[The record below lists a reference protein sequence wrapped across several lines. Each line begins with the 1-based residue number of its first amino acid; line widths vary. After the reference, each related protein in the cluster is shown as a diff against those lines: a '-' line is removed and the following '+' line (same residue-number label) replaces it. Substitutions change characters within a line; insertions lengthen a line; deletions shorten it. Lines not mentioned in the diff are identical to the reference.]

1 MKKLD
6 STLANLQK
14 LRSKLLDI
22 RREIADIEN
31 QALTNDEVSANIS
44 ATVDKWA
51 SLFEAGHV
59 GINIANLEFWGT
71 DLLAVATFGDTP
83 VEKTISLLAW
93 LNPDML
99 KQKLNEAAKPFV
111 SVGGLTRE
119 QRQDRIKA
127 MESEKHDIEVAEE
140 TMIVALEDEG
150 VEVFRRPDADPAII
164 LAASA

>member
-59 GINIANLEFWGT
+59 GINTANLEFWGT

-93 LNPDML
+93 LHPDLL

-111 SVGGLTRE
+111 AIDGLTRE
-119 QRQDRIKA
+119 ARQSRIKA
-127 MESEKHDIEVAEE
+127 LEEERHAIEVSEE
-140 TMIVALEDEG
+140 AMICQLESDG
-150 VEVFRRPDADPAII
+150 FEVFRRPDADPAII